1 MFGCVLAWS
10 AYTLLGKR
18 LLGEGM
24 SPLVATTFAA
34 LTGTVILAIAS
45 AALGELALPDA
56 DWKGWLSLAFMG
68 VLGTAIAYF
77 WFFDG
82 VKTIGP
88 ARAAVFINLVPIVA
102 IILGVVLLG
111 EPLKWSMVI
120 GAAMV
125 VSGVWIINRAPV
137 VPPAR
142 AVAES
147 W

>member
-1 MFGCVLAWS
+1 VLAWS

-18 LLGEGM
+18 VLGEGM

-34 LTGTVILAIAS
+34 LTGTVILALAS
-45 AALGELALPDA
+45 AALGELALPKA

-68 VLGTAIAYF
+68 VLGTALAYF

-82 VKTIGP
+82 VELIGP
-88 ARAAVFINLVPIVA
+88 ARAAVFINLVPVVA

-125 VSGVWIINRAPV
+125 VSGVWIINRAPAS
-137 VPPAR
+137 PPAT
-142 AVAES
+142 VAADS
-147 W
+147 R